1 MSDENKLSRT
11 EIAHLFSNLF
21 KIIVLEESKYIES
34 FTPAE
39 YTDTLKEKEEII
51 RKITNTLPTMSAV
64 NHSIRK
70 LTAIAR
76 VMIKNVTSSY
86 GLFDYVKIVELDRN
100 QYSLYFGSYT
110 TVYNTGAMGITMGS
124 LYLLNR
130 LSPKRD
136 ILYNVLLVIYTDDV
150 LRIDRAFDF
159 DIDKLK
165 ELYNGIQ

>member
-34 FTPAE
+34 YSPAE
-39 YTDTLKEKEEII
+39 YTAMLKEKEEII
-51 RKITNTLPTMSAV
+51 RKLTNTLPTMSAV
-64 NHSIRK
+64 NQSIRK
-70 LTAIAR
+70 LIAIAR

-86 GLFDYVKIVELDRN
+86 GLFDYVKIVGLDRN
-100 QYSLYFGSYT
+100 QYNMYFETYP
-110 TVYNTGAMGITMGS
+110 TVYNNGSMTITMGS
-124 LYLLNR
+124 LYLLNK
-130 LSPKRD
+130 LSPKID
-136 ILYNVLLVIYTDDV
+136 TLYSVLLVVYNDDA

-159 DIDKLK
+159 DLDKLK